1 MLKGS
6 CCCKS
11 VKFEIHGPPVV
22 MGTCHCTR
30 CRKVG
35 ASTILLINKD
45 SLTITSGKEFIAT
58 YFPEQS
64 YKYKRNFCKNCGT
77 SLGEIIS
84 TNEMFP
90 IPANTID
97 IDLPL
102 SVSFHEFVSEKPNW
116 YEICDTAKQF
126 IGHPTED

>member
-6 CCCKS
+6 CCCKI
-11 VKFEIHGPPVV
+11 VNFEIDGPPVA
-22 MGTCHCTR
+22 MGTCHCSR

-35 ASTILLINKD
+35 ASTILLIKKD
-45 SLTITSGKEFIAT
+45 SLTITSGRESIAT
-58 YFPEQS
+58 YSPEKN

-84 TNEMFP
+84 IDEMFP

-97 IDLPL
+97 TDLPL
-102 SVSFHEFVSEKPNW
+102 PVSFHEFVSEKPKW

-126 IGHPTED
+126 LGHPTED